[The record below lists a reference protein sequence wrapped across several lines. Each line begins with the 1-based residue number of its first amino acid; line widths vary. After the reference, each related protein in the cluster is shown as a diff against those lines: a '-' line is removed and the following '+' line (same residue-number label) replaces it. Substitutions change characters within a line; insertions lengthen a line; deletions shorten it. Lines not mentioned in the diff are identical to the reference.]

1 MNNLHRRPSTPL
13 SSPYLPFYIFSTL
26 SSCLCPPFFVFICV
40 LVTKFLP
47 ISVLLNP
54 SLVSSRSN
62 RNRAGEHK
70 NQSSSTEAKPEMTA
84 PILDRFPPV
93 LPPVAECDTT
103 MQSINGL
110 FFFFFFFLTI
120 ARWDFSMTAS

>member
-1 MNNLHRRPSTPL
+1 MNNLHPRPSTPL
-13 SSPYLPFYIFSTL
+13 SSPYLPFYIFHFVKL
-26 SSCLCPPFFVFICV
+26 PLPLFFVFTCV
-40 LVTKFLP
+40 LVTRFLP

-54 SLVSSRSN
+54 SLVSSRSK
-62 RNRAGEHK
+62 RNRVGEQK

-103 MQSINGL
+103 MRSINGL
-110 FFFFFFFLTI
+110 F
-120 ARWDFSMTAS
+120 